1 MLMRV
6 LVFAGLTAVVATQVP
21 AYLQSRARQEPAAA
35 VAPQPANLAPP
46 MASMPGQ
53 AILKADNRGHFT
65 ASFRINGKSVEAMI
79 DTGATSVAINETTA
93 RRLGFG
99 GQGLDFKYK
108 VTTAN
113 GTTAAAR
120 VVLDRVELGS
130 VRVEDVEAM
139 VLRDKALSDTLIGMS
154 FLSRLGSYK
163 VEAGRLK
170 LSQK

>member
-6 LVFAGLTAVVATQVP
+6 LVFAGLTAVIATQVP
-21 AYLQSRARQEPAAA
+21 AYLQSRAPTEPA
-35 VAPQPANLAPP
+35 VASHQPVNLSTPI
-46 MASMPGQ
+46 ASVSGQ
-53 AILKADNRGHFT
+53 AILEADNRGHFT
-65 ASFRINGKSVEAMI
+65 ASFRINGKPVEAMI

-93 RRLGFG
+93 RKLGLG
-99 GQGLDFKYK
+99 GQSLDFKYK

-113 GTTAAAR
+113 GTIPAAR
-120 VVLDRVELGS
+120 VVLDRVELAS
-130 VRVEDVEAM
+130 VRVDNVEAM

-154 FLSRLGSYK
+154 FLSKLGSYK